1 MQGSGLAGCLWLHL
15 DFVPS
20 RPQTPLE
27 SCWPPWSSPS
37 SCLALLGLR
46 PHPCRRRVRLAGR
59 LIQDAIP
66 SLGGLPGGTGADPPK
81 SGSVCRREMGILLAP
96 SATDFRPQGGP
107 PSTLHQAI
115 CRFSQAHFLEARLK
129 WSSQDLKLCPGG
141 MPDPQAAALLA
152 VQGCLDLAWAR
163 VLGTPE
169 MQRPPEVNVCMGAG
183 VGAPPRWG
191 RAAGSLP
198 FF

>member
-1 MQGSGLAGCLWLHL
+1 MLFPAWGAFLEVQ
-15 DFVPS
+15 V
-20 RPQTPLE
+20 QT
-27 SCWPPWSSPS
+27 
-37 SCLALLGLR
+37 
-46 PHPCRRRVRLAGR
+46 
-59 LIQDAIP
+59 
-66 SLGGLPGGTGADPPK
+66 TPK
-81 SGSVCRREMGILLAP
+81 SGSVCRCEMGTLLAP

-169 MQRPPEVNVCMGAG
+169 MQRPPEVNMCMGAR
-183 VGAPPRWG
+183 VGAPPG
-191 RAAGSLP
+191 RVEQQAVSPFSEKLEIRSWRLP
-198 FF
+198 VGTET